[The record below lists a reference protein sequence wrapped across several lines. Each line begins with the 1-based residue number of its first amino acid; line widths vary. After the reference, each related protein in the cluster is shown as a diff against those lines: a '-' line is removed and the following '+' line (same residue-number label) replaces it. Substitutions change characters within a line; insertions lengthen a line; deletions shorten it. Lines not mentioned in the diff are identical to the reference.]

1 MGAGASVKRFMV
13 KEKED
18 LETIKG
24 KGIPVV
30 IQYVP
35 TDAEEAY

>member
-1 MGAGASVKRFMV
+1 MEQFVGIKENE
-13 KEKED
+13 EKED